1 MSRETTGVGA
11 KIRALLKGLIA
22 PVAVTV
28 AVSLALSAV
37 IRNAASTTPVA
48 PALATEPALE
58 TDRALAVS
66 ERVSNERG
74 TSAIEGN
81 SDPVAIRGS
90 SDPYSNMLDPFE
102 AYSGDFSRGEPIPAA
117 MLRTIEHAKG
127 LL

>member
-1 MSRETTGVGA
+1 M
-11 KIRALLKGLIA
+11 IRTLLKGLA
-22 PVAVTV
+22 TAVAVAV
-28 AVSLALSAV
+28 AVSMVLSTA

-48 PALATEPALE
+48 PALAN
-58 TDRALAVS
+58 DRAAALS
-66 ERVSNERG
+66 ERGSNKPR

-117 MLRTIEHAKG
+117 MLRTIEHTKG

>member
-48 PALATEPALE
+48 PALATE
-58 TDRALAVS
+58 RALALS

>member
-11 KIRALLKGLIA
+11 KIRALLKRFAA
-22 PVAVTV
+22 PVAVAV
-28 AVSLALSAV
+28 AVSLALSTV

-48 PALATEPALE
+48 PALAT
-58 TDRALAVS
+58 DRALALS
-66 ERVSNERG
+66 EPVSNEPG

>member
-1 MSRETTGVGA
+1 MRRETRGVRA
-11 KIRALLKGLIA
+11 RIRALLKGLAA
-22 PVAVTV
+22 PVAVAV
-28 AVSLALSAV
+28 AVSLALSTV
-37 IRNAASTTPVA
+37 IRNAASTTAVA
-48 PALATEPALE
+48 PALAT
-58 TDRALAVS
+58 DRAVALS
-66 ERVSNERG
+66 ERISSKPG

-81 SDPVAIRGS
+81 SDPIAVRGS